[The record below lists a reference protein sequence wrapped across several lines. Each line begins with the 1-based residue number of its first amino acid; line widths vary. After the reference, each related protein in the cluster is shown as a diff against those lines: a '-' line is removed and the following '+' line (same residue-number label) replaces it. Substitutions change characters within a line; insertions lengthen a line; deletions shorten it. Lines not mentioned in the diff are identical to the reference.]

1 MYKRQECE
9 SERPKPVSEADIDA
23 ILEKIKQAARPV
35 LNAGSAI
42 RYAGAFEGFQRL
54 IRKLNIPVVTTWN
67 SIDLMTDDDPLY
79 AGRPGIFGDRPGNFA
94 VQNSDLVL
102 SLGSRLS
109 IRQVGYNWKAWA
121 REAYTLSLI
130 HI

>member
-1 MYKRQECE
+1 M
-9 SERPKPVSEADIDA
+9 
-23 ILEKIKQAARPV
+23 

-42 RYAGAFEGFQRL
+42 RYAGAFESFQRL

-109 IRQVGYNWKAWA
+109 IRAGWA
-121 REAYTLSLI
+121 TTGKRGRVRPIRSWWILTRRS
-130 HI
+130 